1 MHTQRWRKYFSR
13 EQFFDMWCLLCK
25 NSFVQLLFCAV
36 QMIFFF
42 KYKFLVSVFVQHLWK
57 HLCLCCGHTHMPMS
71 APHTPSPPTPPV
83 VLWRLA
89 ISVQLEQ
96 CGRSIFFQERGLVR
110 LCPKSVVY
118 PWRSH
123 FCARLPR
130 LFSSCPFDHFST
142 VLPPLLCARMHVLR
156 LYISAYYG
164 IV

>member
-96 CGRSIFFQERGLVR
+96 CGRSVFFKRGGSYDCVRRVWFTPDVVIFAPV
-110 LCPKSVVY
+110 CHAS
-118 PWRSH
+118 S
-123 FCARLPR
+123 LPAP
-130 LFSSCPFDHFST
+130 LTTFP
-142 VLPPLLCARMHVLR
+142 VPPPLLCARMHVLR